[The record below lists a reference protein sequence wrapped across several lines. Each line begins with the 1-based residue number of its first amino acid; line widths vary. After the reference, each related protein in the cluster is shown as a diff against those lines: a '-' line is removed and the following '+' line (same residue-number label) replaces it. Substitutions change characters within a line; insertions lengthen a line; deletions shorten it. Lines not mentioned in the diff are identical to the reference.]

1 MATPQPP
8 APFGGSAVVA
18 RAVQQA
24 KETSTAET
32 TSSLSEREEKTESV
46 TPADSEELRHEEI
59 TKLARTFS
67 RLSEQQSSGSSS
79 DAINTF
85 HDASKNPELDPSSP
99 DFNSRKWVRNT
110 LQMIRDPDRFPRRT
124 AGVSFQNLNVFGYGT
139 AADYQLNFANVWLK
153 MFDGAKHALG
163 LGKKVRIDILR
174 DFEGIL
180 EHGEM
185 LVALGRPGR

>member
-1 MATPQPP
+1 MN
-8 APFGGSAVVA
+8 
-18 RAVQQA
+18 
-24 KETSTAET
+24 TAET
-32 TSSLSEREEKTESV
+32 TSSLSEHEEKTASV
-46 TPADSEELRHEEI
+46 TPDESEELRHQEI

-67 RLSEQQSSGSSS
+67 QLSQQQSSGSSS

-85 HDASKNPELDPSSP
+85 LDASKDPELDPSSS

-110 LQMIRDPDRFPRRT
+110 LRMTRDPDRFPRRT

-153 MFDGAKHALG
+153 MIDGAKHALG

>member
-8 APFGGSAVVA
+8 APFGGSAVVT
-18 RAVQQA
+18 RAVQQT
-24 KETSTAET
+24 KEMNT
-32 TSSLSEREEKTESV
+32 TENTSLSEHDEKTESV
-46 TPADSEELRHEEI
+46 TPADSEELRHQEI

-67 RLSEQQSSGSSS
+67 QLSQQQSSGSSS

-85 HDASKNPELDPSSP
+85 LDASNPELDPSSP

-110 LQMIRDPDRFPRRT
+110 LQMTRDPDRFPRRT
-124 AGVSFQNLNVFGYGT
+124 AGVSFRNLNVFGYGT

-153 MFDGAKHALG
+153 MIDGAKQALG

-174 DFEGIL
+174 DFEGLL